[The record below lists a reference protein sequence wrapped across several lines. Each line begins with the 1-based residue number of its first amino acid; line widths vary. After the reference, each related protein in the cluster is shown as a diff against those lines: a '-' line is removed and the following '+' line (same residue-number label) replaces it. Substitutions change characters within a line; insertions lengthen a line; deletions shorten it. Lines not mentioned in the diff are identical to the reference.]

1 MKIGIDITMLV
12 YAGSGV
18 ANYTFNLVK
27 TLLEIDK
34 KNEYRLFYSSFRRP
48 KNFYYLDQLK
58 KLGGKIY
65 DFPFP
70 PSLLKII
77 WGKFNIIPIELF
89 TGKVDVFFFSDFL
102 RPPLL
107 KGTKGLTT
115 VHDLTWKLFPE
126 YHTKDVIE
134 AHQKKLEKTIEFGDT
149 IIVDSENTKNDL
161 LKLYPQ
167 TKPNKINVIYPGIGN
182 EFKPNDN
189 KQKLTDILKK
199 YNTITTNH
207 YSLSTN
213 HYSLSTNHYSLS
225 TNHYLLYVG
234 AIEPRKNLTLATEV
248 FYQLITN
255 NSSLSAL
262 KFVIVGR
269 AGWKNEDVFR
279 SIKQLGLEDRVIFT
293 GFVEDEDLPYLY
305 RGARLT
311 VYLSSYEGFGL
322 PPIESLA
329 CGTPVIAGDNSSMR
343 ETIDKKFLVDVTDKN
358 KILEKMKYLLSNKTN
373 TNSNEIQE
381 RFDWRVSARKFLK
394 IINDL

>member
-1 MKIGIDITMLV
+1 MIIGVDVTMLV

-199 YNTITTNH
+199 YNTIATNH
-207 YSLSTN
+207 YSLA
-213 HYSLSTNHYSLS
+213 

-234 AIEPRKNLTLATEV
+234 AIEPRKNLTLATEI
-248 FYQLITN
+248 FSQLIKTTN
-255 NSSLSAL
+255 DNLPTTTL
-262 KFVIVGR
+262 QFIIVGR

-358 KILEKMKYLLSNKTN
+358 KILEKMKYLLSNKIN
-373 TNSNEIQE
+373 INANEIQE
-381 RFDWRVSARKFLK
+381 RFNWRESARKFLK

>member
-1 MKIGIDITMLV
+1 MIIGVDVTMLV

-199 YNTITTNH
+199 YNTIATNH
-207 YSLSTN
+207 YSLA
-213 HYSLSTNHYSLS
+213 

-255 NSSLSAL
+255 HSSLSAL

>member
-115 VHDLTWKLFPE
+115 IHDLTWKLFPE

-199 YNTITTNH
+199 YNTIATNH
-207 YSLSTN
+207 YSLA
-213 HYSLSTNHYSLS
+213 

-234 AIEPRKNLTLATEV
+234 AIEPRKNLTLATEI
-248 FYQLITN
+248 FSQLIKTTN
-255 NSSLSAL
+255 DNLPTTTL
-262 KFVIVGR
+262 QFIIVGR

>member
-1 MKIGIDITMLV
+1 MIIGVDVTMLV

-161 LKLYPQ
+161 LKLYSQ

-199 YNTITTNH
+199 YNTIATNH
-207 YSLSTN
+207 YSLA
-213 HYSLSTNHYSLS
+213 

-255 NSSLSAL
+255 HSSLSAL

-381 RFDWRVSARKFLK
+381 RF
-394 IINDL
+394 N

>member
-1 MKIGIDITMLV
+1 MIIGVDVTMLV

-115 VHDLTWKLFPE
+115 IHDLTWKLFPE

-207 YSLSTN
+207 YSLA
-213 HYSLSTNHYSLS
+213 

-234 AIEPRKNLTLATEV
+234 AIEPRKNLTLATEI
-248 FYQLITN
+248 FSQLIKTTN
-255 NSSLSAL
+255 DNLPTTTL
-262 KFVIVGR
+262 QFIIVGR

-358 KILEKMKYLLSNKTN
+358 KILEKMKYLLNNKTN

>member
-1 MKIGIDITMLV
+1 MIIGVDVTMLV

-199 YNTITTNH
+199 YNTIATNH
-207 YSLSTN
+207 YSLA
-213 HYSLSTNHYSLS
+213 

-234 AIEPRKNLTLATEV
+234 AIEPRKNLTLATEI
-248 FYQLITN
+248 FSQLIKTTN
-255 NSSLSAL
+255 DNLPTTTIQ
-262 KFVIVGR
+262 FIIVGR

>member
-1 MKIGIDITMLV
+1 MK
-12 YAGSGV
+12 S
-18 ANYTFNLVK
+18 
-27 TLLEIDK
+27 
-34 KNEYRLFYSSFRRP
+34 
-48 KNFYYLDQLK
+48 
-58 KLGGKIY
+58 
-65 DFPFP
+65 
-70 PSLLKII
+70 
-77 WGKFNIIPIELF
+77 
-89 TGKVDVFFFSDFL
+89 
-102 RPPLL
+102 
-107 KGTKGLTT
+107 
-115 VHDLTWKLFPE
+115 
-126 YHTKDVIE
+126 
-134 AHQKKLEKTIEFGDT
+134 
-149 IIVDSENTKNDL
+149 
-161 LKLYPQ
+161 
-167 TKPNKINVIYPGIGN
+167 
-182 EFKPNDN
+182 
-189 KQKLTDILKK
+189 TDILKK

-207 YSLSTN
+207 YSLA
-213 HYSLSTNHYSLS
+213 

-234 AIEPRKNLTLATEV
+234 AIEPRKNLTLATEI
-248 FYQLITN
+248 FSQLIKTTN
-255 NSSLSAL
+255 DNLPTTTL
-262 KFVIVGR
+262 QFIIVGR

>member
-199 YNTITTNH
+199 YNTIATNH
-207 YSLSTN
+207 YSLA
-213 HYSLSTNHYSLS
+213 

-234 AIEPRKNLTLATEV
+234 AIEPRKNLTLATEI
-248 FYQLITN
+248 FSQLIKTTN
-255 NSSLSAL
+255 DNLPTTTL
-262 KFVIVGR
+262 QFIIVGR

-381 RFDWRVSARKFLK
+381 RFDWRESARKFLK

>member
-207 YSLSTN
+207 YSLA
-213 HYSLSTNHYSLS
+213 

-234 AIEPRKNLTLATEV
+234 AIEPRKNLTLATEI
-248 FYQLITN
+248 FSQLIKTTN
-255 NSSLSAL
+255 DNLPTTTL
-262 KFVIVGR
+262 QFIIVGR

-358 KILEKMKYLLSNKTN
+358 KILEKMKYLLSNKIKIN
-373 TNSNEIQE
+373 ANEIQE
-381 RFDWRVSARKFLK
+381 RFNWRESAREFLK

>member
-207 YSLSTN
+207 YSLA
-213 HYSLSTNHYSLS
+213 

-255 NSSLSAL
+255 HSSLSAL

>member
-199 YNTITTNH
+199 YNTIATNH
-207 YSLSTN
+207 YSLA
-213 HYSLSTNHYSLS
+213 

-234 AIEPRKNLTLATEV
+234 AIEPRKNLTLATEI
-248 FYQLITN
+248 FSQLIKTTN
-255 NSSLSAL
+255 DNLPTTTL
-262 KFVIVGR
+262 QFIIVGR

>member
-161 LKLYPQ
+161 LKLYSQ

-199 YNTITTNH
+199 YNTIATNH
-207 YSLSTN
+207 YSLA
-213 HYSLSTNHYSLS
+213 

-255 NSSLSAL
+255 HSSLSAL

-358 KILEKMKYLLSNKTN
+358 KILEKMKYLLSNKIKIN
-373 TNSNEIQE
+373 ANEIQE
-381 RFDWRVSARKFLK
+381 RFNWRESAREFLK

>member
-1 MKIGIDITMLV
+1 MIIGVDVTMLV

-115 VHDLTWKLFPE
+115 IHDLTWKLFPE

-199 YNTITTNH
+199 YNTIATNH
-207 YSLSTN
+207 YSLA
-213 HYSLSTNHYSLS
+213 

-255 NSSLSAL
+255 HSSLSAL

-381 RFDWRVSARKFLK
+381 RFDWRESARKFLK

>member
-207 YSLSTN
+207 YSLA
-213 HYSLSTNHYSLS
+213 

-234 AIEPRKNLTLATEV
+234 AIEPRKNLTLATEI
-248 FYQLITN
+248 FSQLIKTTN
-255 NSSLSAL
+255 DNLPTTTL
-262 KFVIVGR
+262 QFIIVGR

>member
-1 MKIGIDITMLV
+1 MIIGVDVTMLV

-199 YNTITTNH
+199 YNTIATNH
-207 YSLSTN
+207 YSLA
-213 HYSLSTNHYSLS
+213 

-234 AIEPRKNLTLATEV
+234 AIEPRKNLTLATEI
-248 FYQLITN
+248 FSQLIKTTN
-255 NSSLSAL
+255 DNLPTTTL
-262 KFVIVGR
+262 QFIIVGR

-358 KILEKMKYLLSNKTN
+358 KILEKMKYLLSNKIKIN
-373 TNSNEIQE
+373 ANEIQE
-381 RFDWRVSARKFLK
+381 RFNWRESARKFLK

>member
-1 MKIGIDITMLV
+1 MIIGVDVTMLV

-207 YSLSTN
+207 YSLA
-213 HYSLSTNHYSLS
+213 

-255 NSSLSAL
+255 HSSLSTL
-262 KFVIVGR
+262 KFVIAGR

-279 SIKQLGLEDRVIFT
+279 SIKQLGLEDKVKFT

>member
-1 MKIGIDITMLV
+1 MLV

-199 YNTITTNH
+199 YNTIATNH
-207 YSLSTN
+207 YSLA
-213 HYSLSTNHYSLS
+213 

-234 AIEPRKNLTLATEV
+234 AIEPRKNLTLAIEV
-248 FYQLITN
+248 FHQLITN
-255 NSSLSAL
+255 HSSLSTL
-262 KFVIVGR
+262 KFVIAGR

-358 KILEKMKYLLSNKTN
+358 KILEKMKYLLSNKIKIN
-373 TNSNEIQE
+373 ANEIQE
-381 RFDWRVSARKFLK
+381 RFNWRESARKFLK

>member
-1 MKIGIDITMLV
+1 MIIGVDVTMLV

-48 KNFYYLDQLK
+48 KNFYCLDQLK

-199 YNTITTNH
+199 YNTIATNH
-207 YSLSTN
+207 YSLA
-213 HYSLSTNHYSLS
+213 

-255 NSSLSAL
+255 HSSLSAL

-358 KILEKMKYLLSNKTN
+358 KILEKMKYLLSNKIKIN
-373 TNSNEIQE
+373 ANEIQE
-381 RFDWRVSARKFLK
+381 RFNWRESARKFLK

>member
-1 MKIGIDITMLV
+1 MIIGVDVTMLV

-207 YSLSTN
+207 YSLA
-213 HYSLSTNHYSLS
+213 

-234 AIEPRKNLTLATEV
+234 AIEPRKNLTLATEI
-248 FYQLITN
+248 FSQLIKTTN
-255 NSSLSAL
+255 DNLPTTTL
-262 KFVIVGR
+262 QFIIVGR

-358 KILEKMKYLLSNKTN
+358 KILEKMKYLLSNKIKIN
-373 TNSNEIQE
+373 ANEIQE
-381 RFDWRVSARKFLK
+381 RFNWRESARKFLK

>member
-199 YNTITTNH
+199 YNTIATNH
-207 YSLSTN
+207 YSLA
-213 HYSLSTNHYSLS
+213 

-234 AIEPRKNLTLATEV
+234 AIEPRKNLTLATEI
-248 FYQLITN
+248 FSQLIKTTN
-255 NSSLSAL
+255 DNLPTTTL
-262 KFVIVGR
+262 QFIIVGR

-358 KILEKMKYLLSNKTN
+358 KILEKMKYLLSNKIKIN
-373 TNSNEIQE
+373 ANEIQE
-381 RFDWRVSARKFLK
+381 RFNWRESARKFLK

>member
-27 TLLEIDK
+27 TLLEMDK

-115 VHDLTWKLFPE
+115 IHDLTWKLFPE

-199 YNTITTNH
+199 YNTIATNH
-207 YSLSTN
+207 YSLA
-213 HYSLSTNHYSLS
+213 

-234 AIEPRKNLTLATEV
+234 AIEPRKNLTLATEI
-248 FYQLITN
+248 FSQLIKTTN
-255 NSSLSAL
+255 DNLPTTTL
-262 KFVIVGR
+262 QFIIVGR

-381 RFDWRVSARKFLK
+381 RFDWRESARKFLK

>member
-207 YSLSTN
+207 YSLA
-213 HYSLSTNHYSLS
+213 

-255 NSSLSAL
+255 HSSLSAL

-358 KILEKMKYLLSNKTN
+358 KILEKMKYLLSNKIKIN
-373 TNSNEIQE
+373 ANEIQE
-381 RFDWRVSARKFLK
+381 RFNWRESAREFLK

>member
-199 YNTITTNH
+199 YNTIATNH
-207 YSLSTN
+207 YSLA
-213 HYSLSTNHYSLS
+213 

-234 AIEPRKNLTLATEV
+234 AIEPRKNLTLAIEV
-248 FYQLITN
+248 FHQLITN
-255 NSSLSAL
+255 HSSLSTL
-262 KFVIVGR
+262 KFVIAGR

>member
-1 MKIGIDITMLV
+1 MIIGVDVTMLV

-199 YNTITTNH
+199 YNTIATNH
-207 YSLSTN
+207 YSLA
-213 HYSLSTNHYSLS
+213 

-234 AIEPRKNLTLATEV
+234 AIEPRKNLTLATEI
-248 FYQLITN
+248 FSQLIKTTN
-255 NSSLSAL
+255 DNLPTTTL
-262 KFVIVGR
+262 QFIIVGR